1 MQTIVC
7 ENRTVWYFVPMAIY
21 HLSVKTFKRSSG
33 QSATAAAAYRSGQEI
48 RDERTG
54 EIHDY
59 RRKEGIESSEI
70 IAPSSAPGWAT
81 DREQLWNKAEG
92 AERRK
97 NAVVAREFEIALPA
111 ELTKEQRRE
120 LAVKFAKELVER
132 HGFAADICIHK
143 PSREGDQRNHH
154 AHILVTTRR
163 LGAEGFT
170 EKTRELDE
178 KINRGPREFEHWRE
192 RFAKLTNEALEKH
205 QRQERVDHRT
215 LKAQGI
221 ERAPTQHLGPRA
233 TAIERKAGQLSRVT
247 QERDFQEQ
255 RLEQVRLDQEQRQK
269 EKEQQE
275 KAVREREAA
284 EKRRVEQKAAPKA
297 PEPSRIPPRVV
308 AWKGPSSKPALPKP
322 PSHLEDI
329 ERQPKDQ
336 EQVPSAPLRQEEP
349 PKPPPVEETAAQKR
363 ESTLA
368 AMRERAAQLRQK
380 EPEKA
385 PTLPQEPAKQ
395 PPIDKDQLRQRMQ
408 ERAAQLRQEK
418 QPAPQVQEKAK
429 PKDKDRGPER

>member
-59 RRKEGIESSEI
+59 RKKEGIESSEI
-70 IAPSSAPGWAT
+70 IAPARAPGWAT
-81 DREQLWNKAEG
+81 DREQLWNKAEES
-92 AERRK
+92 ERRK
-97 NAVVAREFEIALPA
+97 NAVVAREFEIALPS

-163 LGAEGFT
+163 IGPEGFT

-178 KINRGPREFEHWRE
+178 RINRGPKEFEHWRE

-205 QRQERVDHRT
+205 RHQERVDHRT

-247 QERDFQEQ
+247 QERDLQEQ
-255 RLEQVRLDQEQRQK
+255 RLEQARLDQERQ
-269 EKEQQE
+269 QQE
-275 KAVREREAA
+275 KAAEEKAREQAIKEQEAA
-284 EKRRVEQKAAPKA
+284 EKRRVAAPRA
-297 PEPSRIPPRVV
+297 PEPSRMPPRAV
-308 AWKGPSSKPALPKP
+308 AWKGPSSKPVLPKP
-322 PSHLEDI
+322 PSALDDI
-329 ERQPKDQ
+329 ERKAK
-336 EQVPSAPLRQEEP
+336 EQAPAPQLRQEEP
-349 PKPPPVEETAAQKR
+349 PKPQEAPPKKEN
-363 ESTLA
+363 SIA

-385 PTLPQEPAKQ
+385 PTPQQEPAKQ
-395 PPIDKDQLRQRMQ
+395 PAIDKEQLRRQMQ
-408 ERAAQLRQEK
+408 ERAAQLKQQQ
-418 QPAPQVQEKAK
+418 QPAPQIQEKTK

>member
-7 ENRTVWYFVPMAIY
+7 ENQTVWYFVPMAIY

-97 NAVVAREFEIALPA
+97 NAVVAREFEIALPS

-132 HGFAADICIHK
+132 HGFAADISIHK

-163 LGAEGFT
+163 IGPEGFT

-178 KINRGPREFEHWRE
+178 RINRGPKEFEHWRE

-247 QERDFQEQ
+247 QERDLQEQ

-269 EKEQQE
+269 EKEQKE
-275 KAVREREAA
+275 KAAQEREAA
-284 EKRRVEQKAAPKA
+284 EKRRVAAPRA
-297 PEPSRIPPRVV
+297 PEPSRMPPRVV
-308 AWKGPSSKPALPKP
+308 AWKGPSSKPTLQKP

-329 ERQPKDQ
+329 ERKAKDQ
-336 EQVPSAPLRQEEP
+336 EQATPTPQLRQEEP
-349 PKPPPVEETAAQKR
+349 PKPQEAPPKKEN
-363 ESTLA
+363 SIA

-385 PTLPQEPAKQ
+385 PTLQQEPAKQ
-395 PPIDKDQLRQRMQ
+395 PAIDKDQLRQRMQ
-408 ERAAQLRQEK
+408 ERAAQLKHQ
-418 QPAPQVQEKAK
+418 QPAPQVQEKTK